1 MTTQEISGNSLYKKL
16 KSITLGGTTCLYSE
30 EKCNYY
36 APLINQINA
45 LKKEKNAIIL
55 AHSYVSPE
63 IIHGVAD
70 VVGDSFELSIK
81 AKETKADIIIF
92 AAVKFMAE

>member
-45 LKKEKNAIIL
+45 LKKEDKDKL
-55 AHSYVSPE
+55 GKSESKE
-63 IIHGVAD
+63 
-70 VVGDSFELSIK
+70 
-81 AKETKADIIIF
+81 AKSE
-92 AAVKFMAE
+92 